1 MIFLKDFSRASYH
14 ICTQFSSVAQSCPTL
29 RSHELQHARLSCPS
43 PTPRAWSNSFPS
55 TQWCHPTIS
64 SSVIP
69 FYPCFQ
75 SLFQWVDSLHQMAK
89 VLDLSFSITSFNEY
103 SGLIFFGIYWF
114 DLSAV
119 QGTLRSPFQHH
130 SSKASI
136 LWWSAFLFQISHPY
150 MNTGKTIAL
159 TICIFVDKVMSLLCV

>member
-1 MIFLKDFSRASYH
+1 MVFLKDFSRASYH
-14 ICTQFSSVAQSCPTL
+14 ICTQFSSVSQSCLTL
-29 RSHELQHARLSCPS
+29 RSHELQHTRLSCP
-43 PTPRAWSNSFPS
+43 PTPRALSNSFPL
-55 TQWCHPTIS
+55 TQWCRPTIS
-64 SSVIP
+64 SSVVP

-75 SLFQWVDSLHQMAK
+75 SLFQWVDSLHQVAK
-89 VLDLSFSITSFNEY
+89 VLDLSFSISSSNEY

-119 QGTLRSPFQHH
+119 QRTLRSPFQHH

-136 LWWSAFLFQISHPY
+136 LWCSAFLFQISHPY

-159 TICIFVDKVMSLLCV
+159 TIWIFVDKVMSLLCV